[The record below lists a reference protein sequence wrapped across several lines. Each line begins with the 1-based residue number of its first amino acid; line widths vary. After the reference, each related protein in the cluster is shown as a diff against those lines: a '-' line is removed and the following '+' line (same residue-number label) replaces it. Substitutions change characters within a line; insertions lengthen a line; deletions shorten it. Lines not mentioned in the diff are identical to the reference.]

1 LLGGRKDDPARSSH
15 PATYIAW
22 RHMCIEQLQ
31 AEKRHGDPP
40 IRMTNVLVRVS
51 GTALWARLSPTCLA
65 PLPPPAPCSLPRAL
79 GLSWSRHV
87 RAHKRES
94 CMIVKC
100 ELVVRRTY
108 IRWYFFIFY
117 GEGLIFSC
125 GPVVLIK

>member
-1 LLGGRKDDPARSSH
+1 MLGGRKDDPARSSH

-108 IRWYFFIFY
+108 IRWYFLWRGFNFQ
-117 GEGLIFSC
+117 LWTC
-125 GPVVLIK
+125 GINKMIK